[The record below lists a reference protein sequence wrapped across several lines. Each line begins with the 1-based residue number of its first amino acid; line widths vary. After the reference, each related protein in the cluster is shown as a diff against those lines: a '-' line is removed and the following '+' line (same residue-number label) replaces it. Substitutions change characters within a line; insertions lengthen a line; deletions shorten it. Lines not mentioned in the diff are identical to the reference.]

1 MEDSLKRKQS
11 VLFSRF
17 LVCSQTLEISR
28 TWQSC
33 KKKAQGGVGED
44 WRETEDLMVLF
55 TGLYLLP
62 KTGWEEYL
70 LKIPFSLFYL
80 THTVLGKPSK
90 ATATK

>member
-1 MEDSLKRKQS
+1 
-11 VLFSRF
+11 
-17 LVCSQTLEISR
+17 
-28 TWQSC
+28 
-33 KKKAQGGVGED
+33 
-44 WRETEDLMVLF
+44 MVLF

-80 THTVLGKPSK
+80 GKSHTVLGKPSK

>member
-1 MEDSLKRKQS
+1 
-11 VLFSRF
+11 
-17 LVCSQTLEISR
+17 
-28 TWQSC
+28 
-33 KKKAQGGVGED
+33 
-44 WRETEDLMVLF
+44 MVLF

-80 THTVLGKPSK
+80 GKSLTVLGKPSK